1 MEIDIRTILEQM
13 VWLYIDLSGHGETG
27 CELEGLASA
36 RRHVK
41 FLPMAEEE
49 NEYDEDGNVINWEE
63 VGDCDDA
70 GEESLR
76 NEEFD
81 LYATLKLEKGSWENA
96 KIESQSRASYHR
108 LASKWHPSNFKS
120 RPVICDVC
128 SCRLKVGSDNWF
140 HFVGDIYDV
149 CKECH
154 AEVAEGEKA
163 GYVLVSAIEDLGEE
177 KETYT
182 PELEKQQARDDAT
195 KMFRRVALAYRV
207 LGKDHELRQI
217 YDTLG
222 WQGLVKADVYAQ
234 ESVFAINAFSQYDDF
249 FAGVDEDDRQYLLLN
264 GEPTFPPHK
273 PHAQQHSI
281 FASLQPLPRH

>member
-1 MEIDIRTILEQM
+1 MASTTALRASFCADISRSYRDCRAQAAVAWAAGPAGPGPSRAWIE
-13 VWLYIDLSGHGETG
+13 
-27 CELEGLASA
+27 
-36 RRHVK
+36 HVK
-41 FLPMAEEE
+41 FAMAEDEA
-49 NEYDEDGNVINWEE
+49 NYDEDGNVINWEE
-63 VGDCDDA
+63 LGDDDNQ
-70 GEESLR
+70 EESLR

-81 LYATLKLEKGSWENA
+81 LYATLKLSKGPWENE
-96 KIESQSRASYHR
+96 KIESQSRAAYHR
-108 LASKWHPSNFKS
+108 MAAKWHPSNFKS

-154 AEVAEGEKA
+154 VEVAESEKA
-163 GYVLVSAIEDLGEE
+163 GYVLVSSIEDLGAE
-177 KETYT
+177 KETYI
-182 PELEKQQARDDAT
+182 PELERQQARDDAT

-234 ESVFAINAFSQYDDF
+234 ESVFAINAFAQYDDF
-249 FAGVDEDDRQYLLLN
+249 FAGVDEEDRQYLLLN
-264 GEPTFPPHK
+264 GAPTLSH
-273 PHAQQHSI
+273 HSTCTTR
-281 FASLQPLPRH
+281 FLV